1 MMIRLTA
8 AILAAVLASAAPAQD
23 PDVKI
28 ENSPKLKGKALLT
41 LEISTSRSEILVL
54 DLEERKSRTL
64 VSRFGRSK
72 AAAWS
77 PDGKK
82 IAFHSDA
89 NDGHNQL
96 YLLDLEQPKK
106 EPERLIKGK
115 SSDEAPQWHRDGKQI
130 LFQRERSTRNA
141 TSILIF
147 DLESKEIAPPVL
159 DEFRNSGPRWSE
171 DGKTVVFAR
180 RSYKKSDWRIQ
191 KLDPD
196 KATFS
201 EVPTIDGPCAQ
212 PAMSPD
218 GESIVFCHGGGD
230 NGSGKIRLA
239 IFKDEKTT
247 MLTDGKYRDLDPVWI
262 SDDRVL
268 FVREAEK
275 KGERF
280 SLLLINV
287 KTQEVLSVATSE
299 KPIRN
304 PAWLEKN

>member
-1 MMIRLTA
+1 MMSRLTA
-8 AILAAVLASAAPAQD
+8 VILAAVLASAAPAQD
-23 PDVKI
+23 PDIKI
-28 ENSPKLKGKALLT
+28 ENAPKLEGKILLT
-41 LEISTSRSEILVL
+41 HETSTNTSDILVL
-54 DLEERKSRTL
+54 DLGEWKSKTL

-72 AAAWS
+72 AASWS

-96 YLLDLEQPKK
+96 YVLDLEQPKQAA
-106 EPERLIKGK
+106 ERLIDGK
-115 SSDEAPQWHRDGKQI
+115 SSDEAPQWHPDGKQI
-130 LFQRERSTRNA
+130 LFQRERSTKNA
-141 TSILIF
+141 TSILIL

-159 DEFRNSGPRWSE
+159 DEFRNSGPRWSY
-171 DGKTVVFAR
+171 DGRSVVFAR
-180 RSYKKSDWRIQ
+180 RSYRKSDWRIQ

-196 KATFS
+196 KAKFS
-201 EVPTIDGPCAQ
+201 EVPTVDGPCVR

-218 GESIVFCHGGGD
+218 GESIVFCHGGGND
-230 NGSGKIRLA
+230 GSGKLRLA
-239 IFKDEKTT
+239 IFKDEKTK
-247 MLTDGKYRDLDPVWI
+247 MLTDGKHRDLDPVWV
-262 SDDRVL
+262 SDDRVM

-287 KTQEVLSVATSE
+287 KTQEVLSVATSA

-304 PAWLEKN
+304 PAWLAKK